1 LQNGVM
7 QTCCSIKAVPG
18 ADLVTVLVDEDLHL
32 EARTIDGLHLRAAHV
47 QRPPPGVHA
56 AQTAGA
62 LGSTLVSSM
71 RQRES
76 RLVVKTTQL
85 VACSSTRAT
94 SAICAKRRVRRRRVT
109 LQARQCEK
117 SGGWFCTGKA
127 VREEWRLVLYRQGSA
142 RRVAVGVVKSVR
154 EEWRLV
160 L

>member
-1 LQNGVM
+1 
-7 QTCCSIKAVPG
+7 
-18 ADLVTVLVDEDLHL
+18 
-32 EARTIDGLHLRAAHV
+32 
-47 QRPPPGVHA
+47 
-56 AQTAGA
+56 
-62 LGSTLVSSM
+62 VSSM